1 MELLDDELDDNY
13 DEFLEFNPFGNV
25 EVTINDISENQQ
37 QNLMFKQTIWW

>member
-13 DEFLEFNPFGNV
+13 DEFLELNPFGNV

-37 QNLMFKQTIWW
+37 QNLMFKQTI